1 MTPTQ
6 RARKLLV
13 IALVG
18 ANLLVLLLAFY
29 SLDRSKTHYEEQ
41 ARTLT
46 KNTVN
51 SVDQSLSGTIRS
63 INLALHA
70 VVVELEQQLR
80 SGRINESSINALIAR
95 NQERLGELE
104 GVRIADASGMV
115 FLGTGVDKKDAVSWA
130 DRDYFI
136 YHQTNADDTMRFRKP
151 RLGRIA
157 KQYIVNFSRRFNY
170 PDGRFAGVVSAP
182 VAVSYFAG
190 LLKQYQLPPDSTLI
204 LRDEDL
210 GLVARFP
217 EIPGRPGWQ
226 RQRLDGFSRIGG
238 IGRQFC
244 NLPHLEF
251 SGWTRTHAFI
261 PATEQCAHGG
271 HRRCFERSLPRRLV
285 G

>member
-13 IALVG
+13 MALVG
-18 ANLLVLLLAFY
+18 ANLLVFLLAFY
-29 SLDRSKTHYEEQ
+29 SLERSKSHYEEQ

-51 SVDQSLSGTIRS
+51 SVDQSLSGTIRG

-80 SGRINESSINALIAR
+80 TGRINEKSINGLIAR
-95 NQERLGELE
+95 NQGRLAELE
-104 GVRIADASGMV
+104 GIRIADASGIV
-115 FLGTGVDKKDAVSWA
+115 ILGTGVDKNDAVSWA

-136 YHQTNADDTMRFRKP
+136 YHQTNADDAMRFRKP

-190 LLKQYQLPPDSTLI
+190 LLKQYQL
-204 LRDEDL
+204 
-210 GLVARFP
+210 
-217 EIPGRPGWQ
+217 Q
-226 RQRLDGFSRIGG
+226 
-238 IGRQFC
+238 
-244 NLPHLEF
+244 
-251 SGWTRTHAFI
+251 
-261 PATEQCAHGG
+261 
-271 HRRCFERSLPRRLV
+271 
-285 G
+285 